1 MQLCKK
7 SKQLQEHQ
15 FLMKICA
22 RFIQITV
29 DIYTQKRSTNE
40 LATDKLIAFGPKEV
54 GPFK

>member
-40 LATDKLIAFGPKEV
+40 LATDKLITFGPKEV